1 MEFGTYKEDF
11 LNLLAKLQPQRH
23 FYGFDSFIGLPES
36 WTMGCRK
43 GAFTTKGRL
52 PKVRKNVSLI
62 AGFFDKTLPD
72 FIKEHAGQQVAMIH
86 NDSDLYSST
95 MTIFEKLRKM
105 IVPGTIICFDE
116 YYNYSEWQEGK
127 YKDFMEI
134 TEKYCGWVS
143 SYSGIFRA
151 FSRGQI

>member
-1 MEFGTYKEDF
+1 
-11 LNLLAKLQPQRH
+11 
-23 FYGFDSFIGLPES
+23 
-36 WTMGCRK
+36 MGCRK